1 MTNIDLLKEAK
12 KLKLKNFRGVFMRDE
27 IKNIKP
33 RNQECGILNLN
44 TSNQPGSHWVCWYKD
59 GNKKY
64 YFDSYGLVP
73 PTEIVNY
80 LKQPIIRNTSQLQS
94 FSQSNCGQYCLYVLK
109 RLCNG
114 DEFINIETDLY
125 IIKKK

>member
-1 MTNIDLLKEAK
+1 
-12 KLKLKNFRGVFMRDE
+12 MRDE